1 MLWQM
6 LTAARDIGRL
16 HDIASTLIRYGFGDL
31 VDRVGLAHALERAG
45 RALHLKKAEEFAHL
59 PPPARVR
66 LALEEL
72 GPTFVKL
79 GQMLATRVDLFE
91 PEWIAEF
98 GKLQDSAPAAP
109 WDEVLRQLTE
119 DLGARPEEVFPLSAS
134 SLWRPPPLPRCTAP
148 A

>member
-1 MLWQM
+1 
-6 LTAARDIGRL
+6 
-16 HDIASTLIRYGFGDL
+16 
-31 VDRVGLAHALERAG
+31 
-45 RALHLKKAEEFAHL
+45 
-59 PPPARVR
+59 VR

-119 DLGARPEEVFPLSAS
+119 DLGAPPGEVFAAFSVEPLARLAEAESKELRAVHPVEVVRQFAQSLRRELDFNVECRNAERIAENFAGYRDQDVPGS
-134 SLWRPPPLPRCTAP
+134 SRAAARTRS
-148 A
+148 